1 MDIRRIIRKL
11 NLYSKSFNNTKYE
24 NYFLDFSEIKISDSK
39 KMIVHNYIVIDN
51 MNIYYLINPFNA
63 HSMIYLPSY
72 SKIKERL
79 NKIKIMM
86 IKLPILIQHYVL
98 NH

>member
-1 MDIRRIIRKL
+1 MWVDIRRIIRKL

-63 HSMIYLPSY
+63 HSLWFIYLH
-72 SKIKERL
+72 IL
-79 NKIKIMM
+79 
-86 IKLPILIQHYVL
+86 KLKKD
-98 NH
+98 